1 MSDIKG
7 DAAAT
12 HNKFG
17 LDLGMDFSYVL
28 SISGFGESIG
38 TNLIQAVSK
47 DGKPAMVNFVA
58 NSNAIPNDITA
69 TRLIVKD
76 HTEWIE
82 WFEQAASGD
91 TEGAKKDGS
100 IFFYDAKGDS
110 AILTFTFMG
119 AVPNKYSIAGTDA
132 NSSSH
137 TTEEITFSLE
147 ELKKG

>member
-17 LDLGMDFSYVL
+17 LDLGMDFSYIL

-58 NSNAIPNDITA
+58 NSNAIPNDITPD
-69 TRLIVKD
+69 R
-76 HTEWIE
+76 
-82 WFEQAASGD
+82 G
-91 TEGAKKDGS
+91 
-100 IFFYDAKGDS
+100 
-110 AILTFTFMG
+110 
-119 AVPNKYSIAGTDA
+119 
-132 NSSSH
+132 SSSR
-137 TTEEITFSLE
+137 TTPNGLSGSSRLRPATPRAPRRTAPSFSTTPRATAPS
-147 ELKKG
+147 

>member
-28 SISGFGESIG
+28 LSISGFGSSIG

-69 TRLIVKD
+69 TRGSSSRTIR
-76 HTEWIE
+76 
-82 WFEQAASGD
+82 SGSNGSSRLRRG
-91 TEGAKKDGS
+91 TPRGAQEGRLDL
-100 IFFYDAKGDS
+100 FYDAKGDS

-119 AVPNKYSIAGTDA
+119 AVPNK
-132 NSSSH
+132 
-137 TTEEITFSLE
+137 
-147 ELKKG
+147 

>member
-7 DAAAT
+7 DDASS

-17 LDLGMDFSYVL
+17 IDLGMDFSYVL
-28 SISGFGESIG
+28 SISGFGASIG
-38 TNLIQAVSK
+38 TALIQAVDK
-47 DGKPAMVNFVA
+47 AGKPAMVNFVS

-76 HTEWIE
+76 HTEWVE

-91 TEGAKKDGS
+91 TDGAKKDGS
-100 IFFYDAKGDS
+100 IFFYDSKGDS

-119 AVPNKYSIAGTDA
+119 AVPNKYAIAGTDA
-132 NSSSH
+132 NSTAH

>member
-1 MSDIKG
+1 MSDITG

-28 SISGFGESIG
+28 SISGFGSQIG
-38 TNLIQAVSK
+38 TNLIQAVDK
-47 DGKPAMVNFVA
+47 TGKPAMVNFVS

-76 HTEWIE
+76 HTEWID
-82 WFEQAASGD
+82 WYEQAASGD
-91 TEGAKKDGS
+91 SEGAKKDGS
-100 IFFYDAKGDS
+100 IFFYDAKGDT
-110 AILTFTFMG
+110 AIMTFNFMG

-132 NSSSH
+132 NSNSH
-137 TTEEITFSLE
+137 TTEEVTFSVE
-147 ELKKG
+147 ELKKA